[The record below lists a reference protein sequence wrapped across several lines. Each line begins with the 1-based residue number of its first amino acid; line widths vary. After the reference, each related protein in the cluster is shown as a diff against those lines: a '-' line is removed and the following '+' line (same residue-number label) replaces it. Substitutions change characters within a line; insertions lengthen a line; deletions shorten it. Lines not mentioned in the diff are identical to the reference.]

1 MTHTQLAAII
11 VNSPL
16 PETSPNIIQN
26 ITYIAFG
33 VLGGISLIIMV
44 WAGMK
49 YTLSGGDPAK
59 TSEAK
64 NQIMYAAIGI
74 AVALS
79 ATAIVRF
86 GIGAITK

>member
-1 MTHTQLAAII
+1 MIRSLAAIV

-16 PETSPNIIQN
+16 PETSGNLLAN
-26 ITYIAFG
+26 VLYIAFG
-33 VLGGISLIIMV
+33 VLGGVSLIIVV

-49 YTLSGGDPAK
+49 YTLSSGDPAK

-64 NQIMYAAIGI
+64 NQIIYAAIGI

-79 ATAIVRF
+79 ASAIVTFATRSV
-86 GIGAITK
+86 